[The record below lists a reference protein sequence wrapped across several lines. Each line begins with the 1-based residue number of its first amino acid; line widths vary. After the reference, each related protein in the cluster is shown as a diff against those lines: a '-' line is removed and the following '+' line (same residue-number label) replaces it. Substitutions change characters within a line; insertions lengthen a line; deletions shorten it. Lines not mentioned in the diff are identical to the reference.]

1 MSSNVACTCH
11 GMRPPS
17 RLIIRRS
24 RPASARMRSTFLPCR
39 RKSAT
44 IVRGHTERTL
54 GTCLMRQCRYLI
66 CDPILALLAF
76 TSFFSP
82 ETSRSRRTWPDRP
95 WAGGRKA
102 ASTVGS
108 LMLPVRAHPG
118 DRQLDP
124 RADAELRVD
133 VVQVQLGGAESNS
146 EAKSD
151 LLVLQAGCG
160 ERRNL
165 VFAPGQLVSFHLA
178 LMVTRSQR
186 KGDGRAT

>member
-1 MSSNVACTCH
+1 
-11 GMRPPS
+11 MR
-17 RLIIRRS
+17 
-24 RPASARMRSTFLPCR
+24 
-39 RKSAT
+39 
-44 IVRGHTERTL
+44 
-54 GTCLMRQCRYLI
+54 
-66 CDPILALLAF
+66 
-76 TSFFSP
+76 
-82 ETSRSRRTWPDRP
+82 
-95 WAGGRKA
+95 
-102 ASTVGS
+102 
-108 LMLPVRAHPG
+108 HPG
-118 DRQLDP
+118 DRQLDT

-186 KGDGRAT
+186 KGDGRATLARRRKRDRPAYPAFFARVREYSGRRFVRRKAHLPKRSYTSR